1 MRAAAALVLLA
12 LAACSSEPDFDE
24 RFEKAET
31 ETRQLAE
38 EIDSE
43 LAKAG
48 AAKADLDGD
57 AGAGGEDR

>member
-1 MRAAAALVLLA
+1 MRRVLPLSLLA

-43 LAKAG
+43 LAQAE
-48 AAKADLDGD
+48 AAKAPAD
-57 AGAGGEDR
+57 ADVGEEEQ

>member
-1 MRAAAALVLLA
+1 MRRIVPLALLA
-12 LAACSSEPDFDE
+12 LAACSNEPDFDE

-43 LAKAG
+43 LAT
-48 AAKADLDGD
+48 AKTARAPADADTH
-57 AGAGGEDR
+57 EEER